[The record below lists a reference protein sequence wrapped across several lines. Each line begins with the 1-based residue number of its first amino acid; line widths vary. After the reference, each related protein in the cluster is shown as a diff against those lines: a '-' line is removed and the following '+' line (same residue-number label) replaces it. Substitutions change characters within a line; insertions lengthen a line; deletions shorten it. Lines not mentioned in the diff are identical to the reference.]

1 MEKAWQELDKFFSAN
16 KLFVAFCGVL
26 IVVWIAL
33 QVVMHLRI
41 IEIAKLDTAKIF
53 TWSWPIKNG
62 AAVSILSSSTSSASA
77 QVIKKNSSEVMVKVI
92 AKQAIENHHIADN
105 RRSELQGSADMVK
118 RSLDCEATLTYYRS
132 DNRWILGKVE
142 LK

>member
-1 MEKAWQELDKFFSAN
+1 MEKFWLSMDKFFSAN
-16 KLFVAFCGVL
+16 KLFVGFCGAL

-41 IEIAKLDTAKIF
+41 IEIAKLDAAKIF
-53 TWSWPIKNG
+53 TWSWPVKNG
-62 AAVSILSSSTSSASA
+62 VLSSSASNTCA
-77 QVIKKNSSEVMVKVI
+77 QVIKKTGSEVTVKVTG
-92 AKQAIENHHIADN
+92 KQALERHLFDIDADN
-105 RRSELQGSADMVK
+105 NKYEVQAPPELGK

-132 DNRWILGKVE
+132 DNRWILGRVE